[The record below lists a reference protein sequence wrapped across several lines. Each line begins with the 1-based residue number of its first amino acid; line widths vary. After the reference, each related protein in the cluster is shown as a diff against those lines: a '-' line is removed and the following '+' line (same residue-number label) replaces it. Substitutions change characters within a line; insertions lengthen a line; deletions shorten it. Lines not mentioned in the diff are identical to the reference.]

1 MTIRALLAAAA
12 ILATVSASA
21 SAARLDFPWQG
32 FPDINTNSNLS
43 VTYDKGT
50 NILEVTTTGSS
61 FFQYTAFEGET
72 PTSQFAG
79 DFFLQAEI
87 DEAGNLVPGGPN
99 SLKIENVGAG
109 STQDNVPPSAVLIE
123 ADIVEFGFGFG
134 FGFGEGGFLDFK
146 LDLTTVNNDLDFFG
160 GFDDTFVAGTVL
172 TVGQGDDF
180 VDWQT
185 DWAGPANNSFA
196 DTFVPE
202 PATVGLFALAGAAM
216 LGRRRRA

>member
-12 ILATVSASA
+12 ILATFSASA
-21 SAARLDFPWQG
+21 SAAPLDFPWQG

-43 VTYDKGT
+43 VTYDEET
-50 NILEVTTTGSS
+50 NILEVTTDDSPFS
-61 FFQYTAFEGET
+61 LFFQYTAFEGEDT
-72 PTSQFAG
+72 TSQFDG
-79 DFFLQAEI
+79 DFFLRAEI

-99 SLKIENVGAG
+99 SLTIENLGAN
-109 STQDNVPPSAVLIE
+109 STKGNVPPNAVLIE
-123 ADIVEFGFGFG
+123 ADIVEFGFS
-134 FGFGEGGFLDFK
+134 FGENGFLDFK
-146 LDLTTVNNDLDFFG
+146 LDLTTVNNDLGFFG
-160 GFDDTFVAGTVL
+160 GFDDTFVAGTTL
-172 TVGQGDDF
+172 TVGEGNDF